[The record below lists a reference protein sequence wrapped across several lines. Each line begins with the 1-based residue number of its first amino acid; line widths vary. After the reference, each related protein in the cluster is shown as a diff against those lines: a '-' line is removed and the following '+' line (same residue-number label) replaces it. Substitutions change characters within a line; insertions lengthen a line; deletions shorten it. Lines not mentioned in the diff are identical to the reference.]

1 MEQTLSSALMPYLIG
16 LADLVLAA
24 IASSHAIL
32 NKREVRAAIGW
43 VGLIWLVPFGGAL
56 LYLILGVNRI
66 RRRGSRIQEEITLLS
81 DSRAAALPPPVEHHQ
96 LPAITRSIGGVARA
110 VGEVTQ
116 LPLLPGNRIEPLVCG
131 DEAYPAMIDAI
142 DRASGTIMLQS
153 YIFDVDRAGNEF
165 VEALDRAHRR
175 GVAVRVLIDGVG
187 AAYSKPKVTQIL
199 RRRGVPVREFMGQLV
214 PWRMPYLNLRNHRK
228 ILVVDGRI
236 GFTGGMNIREG
247 SILSVESSYPVRD
260 LHFRIEGPVVRH
272 LAETF
277 ARDWVFASGEE
288 LFSPGWFPR
297 LELQGEAV
305 ARGVSDGPDD
315 EFERLYNTFLAALSG
330 ADETVSIMTPYFLP
344 DNALLS
350 ALHTAALRGVRVDVI
365 LPVRSNLRVVGWA
378 MWGQLEQVLKSGCR
392 VWLSPEPFD
401 HSKLMLVDG
410 SWVLFGSGNWDPRS
424 YRLNFEFNVE
434 VYDRDLAER
443 LGLFVAEKIAASRP
457 ASLAELQERHLAI
470 KLRDGVAWLFSPYL

>member
-1 MEQTLSSALMPYLIG
+1 MQSTALLPYLIG
-16 LADLVLAA
+16 LADLVLAV

-66 RRRGSRIQEEITLLS
+66 RRRGTRIQDEITLLS
-81 DSRAAALPPPVEHHQ
+81 DSRAAALPPPVDHHD
-96 LPAITRSIGGVARA
+96 LPALTRSIGGVARA

-131 DEAYPAMIDAI
+131 DEAYPAMIAAI
-142 DRASGTIMLQS
+142 ESASSTIMLQS
-153 YIFDVDRAGNEF
+153 YIFDVDRAGTEF
-165 VEALDRAHRR
+165 IEALERAHRR

-187 AAYSKPKVTQIL
+187 AAYSKPKATHLL
-199 RRRGVPVREFMGQLV
+199 RRRGVPVEEFMGQLV

-247 SILSVESSYPVRD
+247 SVLALEPGYPVRD

-297 LELQGEAV
+297 LEMQGEAV

-330 ADETVSIMTPYFLP
+330 AEETVRIITPYFLP

-350 ALHTAALRGVRVDVI
+350 TLRTAVLRGVRVDVV
-365 LPVRSNLRVVGWA
+365 LPSRSNLRVVGWA
-378 MWGQLEQVLKSGCR
+378 MSGQLDQVLKAGCQ

-401 HSKLMLVDG
+401 HTKLMLVDG
-410 SWVLFGSGNWDPRS
+410 SWVFFGSGNWDPRS

-434 VYDRDLAER
+434 VYDRELAER
-443 LGLFVAEKIAASRP
+443 MDMFVAERISASRP
-457 ASLAELQERHLAI
+457 ASLSELLDRHLAL

>member
-1 MEQTLSSALMPYLIG
+1 MRSSALWPFLIG
-16 LADLVLAA
+16 LADIVLAV

-32 NKREVRAAIGW
+32 RKREVRAAIGW

-56 LYLILGVNRI
+56 LYLLLGVNRI
-66 RRRGSRIQEEITLLS
+66 RRRGTRIQDEITLLS
-81 DSRAAALPPPVEHHQ
+81 DSRAAALPPPVDHHD
-96 LPAITRSIGGVARA
+96 LPAFTRSIGGVARA

-116 LPLLPGNRIEPLVCG
+116 LPLLPGNQIEPLACG
-131 DEAYPAMIDAI
+131 DEAYPAMIAAI
-142 DRASGTIMLQS
+142 DAASATIMMQT
-153 YIFDVDRAGNEF
+153 YIFDVDRAGIQF
-165 VEALDRAHRR
+165 IDALDRAHRR

-187 AAYSKPKVTQIL
+187 AAYSKPKATQLL
-199 RRRGVPVREFMGQLV
+199 RRRGVPVSEFMGQLL
-214 PWRMPYLNLRNHRK
+214 PWRMPYMNLRNHRK

-247 SILSVESSYPVRD
+247 SVLSLRARFPVRD

-297 LELQGEAV
+297 LELRGEAV

-330 ADETVSIMTPYFLP
+330 ADETVQIITPYFLP

-350 ALHTAALRGVRVDVI
+350 ALRTAVLRGVEVDVV
-365 LPVRSNLRVVGWA
+365 LPSRSNLRVVGWA
-378 MWGQLEQVLKSGCR
+378 MAGQLEQVLETGCR

-401 HSKLMLVDG
+401 HTKLLLVDG

-434 VYDRDLAER
+434 VYDRTFAER
-443 LGLFVAEKIAASRP
+443 MERFVGERISASRSV
-457 ASLAELQERHLAI
+457 SLSELRDRHLAL
-470 KLRDGVAWLFSPYL
+470 KLRNGVAWLFSPYL

>member
-1 MEQTLSSALMPYLIG
+1 MLSSALLPYLIG

-32 NKREVRAAIGW
+32 HKREVRAAIGW

-66 RRRGSRIQEEITLLS
+66 RRRGTRIQEEITLLS
-81 DSRAAALPPPVEHHQ
+81 DSRAAALPPPVDHQ
-96 LPAITRSIGGVARA
+96 DLPAVTRSIGGVARA

-116 LPLLPGNRIEPLVCG
+116 LPLMPGNRVDPLVCG
-131 DEAYPAMIDAI
+131 DEAYPAMIAAI
-142 DRASGTIMLQS
+142 ESASSTIMLQS
-153 YIFDVDRAGNEF
+153 YIFDVDRAGKEF
-165 VEALDRAHRR
+165 IEALDRAHRR

-187 AAYSKPKVTQIL
+187 AAYSKPKATQVL
-199 RRRGVPVREFMGQLV
+199 RQRGVPVEEFMGQLV

-247 SILSVESSYPVRD
+247 TVLSLDSTYPVRD
-260 LHFRIEGPVVRH
+260 LHFRLEGPVVRH

-297 LELQGEAV
+297 LQMCGEAV

-330 ADETVSIMTPYFLP
+330 ADETVRIITPYFLP

-350 ALHTAALRGVRVDVI
+350 ALRTAVLRGVHVDVV
-365 LPVRSNLRVVGWA
+365 LPLRSNLRVVGWA
-378 MWGQLEQVLKSGCR
+378 MSGQLDQVLDAGCH

-401 HSKLMLVDG
+401 HTKLILVDG
-410 SWVLFGSGNWDPRS
+410 SWVFFGSGNWDPRS

-434 VYDRDLAER
+434 VYDRELAER
-443 LGLFVAEKIAASRP
+443 MEVFSAERIAASRP
-457 ASLAELQERHLAI
+457 ASLAELRDRHLALR
-470 KLRDGVAWLFSPYL
+470 LRDGVAWLFSPYL